1 MQVILIGFM
10 GSGKTTVSPLLS
22 EQLNLPVTDLDQAII
37 DHSQMSIS
45 EIFQRHGEVGFRQIE
60 HQVLIDTLQNKDGI
74 LATGGGTP
82 LRADNRLK
90 LEEDA
95 APVILLHASPEET
108 ARRIHGSTD
117 RPIANQLD
125 TAGLGKLLAQRQA
138 RYEECADVTIDT
150 DGRSPQS
157 IADEIKSI
165 MNHSPLN

>member
-10 GSGKTTVSPLLS
+10 GSGKTTVSSLLS
-22 EQLNLPVTDLDQAII
+22 TQLGLPVTDLDQAIVS
-37 DHSQMSIS
+37 HSQLSIPQ
-45 EIFQRHGEVGFRQIE
+45 IFARHGEVGFRQIE
-60 HQVLIDTLQNKDGI
+60 HQVLTETLQTEDGI

-90 LEEDA
+90 LAEDP

-108 ARRIHGSTD
+108 ARRIQGSTD

-125 TAGLGKLLAQRQA
+125 TAGLGKLLAQRQS
-138 RYEECADVTIDT
+138 RYEECADFTIDT

-157 IADEIKSI
+157 IADEIKTI
-165 MNHSPLN
+165 IAK